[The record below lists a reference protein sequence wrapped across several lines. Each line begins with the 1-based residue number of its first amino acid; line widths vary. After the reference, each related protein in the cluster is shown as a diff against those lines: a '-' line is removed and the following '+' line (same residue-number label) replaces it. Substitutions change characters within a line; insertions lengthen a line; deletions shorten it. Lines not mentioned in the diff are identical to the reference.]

1 MTINTVVVVTIY
13 LNLLYSRND
22 TGHFFRRTSA
32 TLLTD
37 SAGDVTT
44 SNRNNQMKYSNYSII
59 SNNQIIQLLFFDYQ
73 NNRMILIIEIMVT
86 DIFTKSKSIKLFEKL
101 RVILIYHWVLN

>member
-1 MTINTVVVVTIY
+1 MPKEIAIY
-13 LNLLYSRND
+13 LNLLYSRAD
-22 TGHFFRRTSA
+22 TGRFFGRTSA

-44 SNRNNQMKYSNYSII
+44 S
-59 SNNQIIQLLFFDYQ
+59 DG

-86 DIFTKSKSIKLFEKL
+86 DIFTKSKSIKLFEKF
-101 RVILIYHWVLN
+101 RVSLISHWVLN

>member
-1 MTINTVVVVTIY
+1 MPKDIAIY
-13 LNLLYSRND
+13 LNLLYSRAD

-44 SNRNNQMKYSNYSII
+44 NDG
-59 SNNQIIQLLFFDYQ
+59 NNQI
-73 NNRMILIIEIMVT
+73 ILIIEIMVT

-101 RVILIYHWVLN
+101 CILIISHWVLN